1 MEAVVLDRHDVDA
14 TVRQSRAV
22 GLLPLRADRV
32 IDREALETALALQ
45 LDEVSS
51 VVEDHSPEQVP
62 VGVAI
67 LVALHE
73 VTHDVLRGVRAEHA
87 RHARPGPSVE
97 DLAVASLAGGTAGV
111 SPERVLPRGT
121 RSLRAGLQAEGRNF
135 GMELLERTP
144 SRLLV
149 GVNLA
154 EPFQCSILHWTRN
167 AQRRR
172 EGGPRLA
179 GVADLF
185 GNDP

>member
-1 MEAVVLDRHDVDA
+1 MESVVLDRHDVYA

-32 IDREALETALALQ
+32 IDREALESALALQ
-45 LDEVSS
+45 FDKVPS
-51 VVEDHSPEQVP
+51 VVKDHAPEQVP

-67 LVALHE
+67 FVALLE
-73 VTHDVLRGVRAEHA
+73 VTHDVLRSVRAEHA

-97 DLAVASLAGGTAGV
+97 DLAVASLAGGTARV
-111 SPERVLPRGT
+111 SPERVIPLGT
-121 RSLRAGLQAEGRNF
+121 RSLRAGFQAEGWNF
-135 GMELLERTP
+135 GVELLERTA

-154 EPFQCSILHWTRN
+154 EPFQSSILHRTRN